1 MQNLTDLILLLKQK
15 IPKLTAKF
23 SSDTMCLF
31 DVDQFA
37 TRLIKA
43 EPPLI
48 PRDFNFKNVYH
59 TIKSLFSL
67 IHQAVADDFLE
78 VMTSKNLVSVFIYE
92 YQNIWGILPIVTI
105 HYQYG
110 FNKNALKFS
119 LFFVR
124 KV

>member
-23 SSDTMCLF
+23 SSNTMCLF

-92 YQNIWGILPIVTI
+92 YQNI
-105 HYQYG
+105 
-110 FNKNALKFS
+110 
-119 LFFVR
+119 
-124 KV
+124 

>member
-23 SSDTMCLF
+23 SSNTMCLF

-59 TIKSLFSL
+59 VTKKL
-67 IHQAVADDFLE
+67 IQAILK
-78 VMTSKNLVSVFIYE
+78 MTS
-92 YQNIWGILPIVTI
+92 
-105 HYQYG
+105 
-110 FNKNALKFS
+110 
-119 LFFVR
+119 
-124 KV
+124 